1 MNNNDI
7 IKEDSLIKGIW
18 FEDNQYD
25 NLSEPITFYEDHPKQ
40 TFTIPQSHLQSPRL
54 FESLKNKYGSTMT
67 IIGYDTV
74 RNLTIKFDTVLATG
88 EFVTYVKFNQT
99 YQNFKNR
106 ELKSPYDGTFFGIG
120 YLGVGPYSKVTH
132 KKYYSHWSNM
142 MTRCYNPESWKIR
155 PKYKGCSVH
164 PYFHN
169 FQNFCYWCDQ
179 NYYEVGGEMMCLDK
193 DILYYRNKVYGPTTC
208 IFVPQTINKLF
219 TFNQTSNNNM
229 KLPVGVH
236 MDTATNLYIVKCHI
250 KKQSVRVGSY
260 RDPMEA
266 FMAYKEVKEKEIKRV
281 AEEYK
286 GRIPD
291 LLYDRLI
298 NYEIHPQR

>member
-1 MNNNDI
+1 MNNI
-7 IKEDSLIKGIW
+7 IKEDNLIKGIW
-18 FEDNQYD
+18 FEDNPCN
-25 NLSEPITFYEDHPKQ
+25 NLIEPITFYEDHPKQ
-40 TFTIPQSHLQSPRL
+40 TYTIPQSHLQSPRL

-88 EFVTYVKFNQT
+88 ELKTYIKFNQT

-106 ELKSPYDGTFFGIG
+106 ELKSPYDGTFFGVG
-120 YLGVGPYSKVTH
+120 YLGVGPYSKTTH
-132 KKYYSHWSNM
+132 KKYYSHWANM
-142 MTRCYNPESWKIR
+142 ITRCYNPESWEIR
-155 PKYKGCSVH
+155 PKYKGCTVH

-179 NYYEVGGEMMCLDK
+179 NYYEVGGETMCLDK
-193 DILYYRNKVYGPTTC
+193 DILYYHNRVYGPTTC
-208 IFVPQTINKLF
+208 IFAPQTINKMF
-219 TFNQTSNNNM
+219 TFNQTNVNSM

-236 MDTATNLYIVKCHI
+236 VDNASNLYIVECHI
-250 KKQSVRVGSY
+250 KKQCVRVGSY

-266 FMAYKEVKEKEIKRV
+266 FRAYKEVKEKEIKRV

-291 LLYDRLI
+291 LLYNRLM
-298 NYEIHPQR
+298 NYDIKPQR

>member
-7 IKEDSLIKGIW
+7 IKEESLIKGIW
-18 FEDNQYD
+18 FEDNPND
-25 NLSEPITFYEDHPKQ
+25 NLAEPITFYEDHPKQ

-74 RNLTIKFDTVLATG
+74 KNLTIKFDTVLATG
-88 EFVTYVKFNQT
+88 EFVTYIKFNQT
-99 YQNFKNR
+99 YQKFKNR
-106 ELKSPYDGTFFGIG
+106 ELKSPYDCTCNGIG

-132 KKYYSHWSNM
+132 KKYYSHWTNM
-142 MTRCYNPESWKIR
+142 MTRCYNPNSLETR
-155 PKYKGCSVH
+155 PKYNGCSVH

-236 MDTATNLYIVKCHI
+236 MDTATNLYIVKCNI
-250 KKQSVRVGSY
+250 KKQCVRVGSY

-266 FMAYKEVKEKEIKRV
+266 FRAYKEVKEKEIKRV